1 MGINKNLNDE
11 QADAVELWVHEEDR
25 RRFIAY
31 ATRNGCTSSTKA
43 FKQLV
48 EIAETIEGLNTSV
61 ARTLEGTWDVTGIPL
76 PGIIV
81 AFGENSFSISSRTV
95 GHYEVH
101 GDTAILTGPS
111 FSGVFDIR
119 GNTLVG
125 DQITLVRRSPSGRKM
140 VSSSRLG
147 SQSV

>member
-11 QADAVELWVHEEDR
+11 QADAVQLWVHEEDR

-31 ATRNGCTSSTKA
+31 AIRNGCTSSTKA

-48 EIAETIEGLNTSV
+48 EMAETIEGLNTSV

-76 PGIIV
+76 PGIVV
-81 AFGENSFSISSRTV
+81 AFGENSFSIASRMV
-95 GHYEVH
+95 GHYEIH

-111 FSGVFDIR
+111 FSGIFNIK

-125 DQITLVRRSPSGRKM
+125 DQITFVRRSPSGNKLVPR
-140 VSSSRLG
+140 S
-147 SQSV
+147 